1 MGKDYSTARISFFR
15 APISNKFPECEVS
28 LFQAYRYVVGFEAQS
43 RTICLRGLT
52 DEKKQRE
59 FKGWHFDYVT
69 PSGTFSYCNDDG
81 LKVHSGIICMDL
93 DDIADVEDLFQK
105 LLSDPYFETLLLFR
119 SPRGCG
125 LKWFVPIDLEKCDH
139 KTWFNAIRNYLMN
152 TYGLSEKQV
161 DPACANVSRACWLCH
176 DAQAYLKTELYEHF

>member
-1 MGKDYSTARISFFR
+1 MRQDYSTARMSFFH
-15 APISNKFPECEVS
+15 APISNKFPEREVS
-28 LFQAYRYVVGFEAQS
+28 LFQVFKYVTSLYAKS
-43 RTICLRGLT
+43 RTICLRGIT
-52 DEKKQRE
+52 DEKKQKE
-59 FKGWHFDYVT
+59 FKGWHLDYIT
-69 PSGTFSYCNDDG
+69 PSGTFTYCNDEG
-81 LKVHSGIICMDL
+81 LKVHSGIVCMDL

-105 LLSDPYFETLLLFR
+105 LLNDPYFETLLLFR

-139 KTWFNAIRNYLMN
+139 KTWFNSIRNYLMN
-152 TYGLSEKQV
+152 TYGLSEKQA